1 VEQSDQDTETGRS
14 AGRMES
20 ASARCQKNYCV
31 WVKNGP
37 AFTAYETDMELELL
51 GIWRSSFNHAVGTE
65 EDTRA
70 EAVQEHLE
78 FLRTLDPDRIRVAL
92 EETTGRLLG
101 FMRKEGS
108 EIKDLF
114 IHVEHLRRGLGS
126 EFIRQAKEESPFLSL
141 STFELNK
148 GAQKLYAFH
157 DFVVTRRG
165 FASADDNPWATSRE
179 QLADI
184 TYEWS
189 RV

>member
-1 VEQSDQDTETGRS
+1 MKRPKNYSVP
-14 AGRMES
+14 MES
-20 ASARCQKNYCV
+20 GLV
-31 WVKNGP
+31 
-37 AFTAYETDMELELL
+37 FTDYKTDLELELL
-51 GIWRSSFNHAVGTE
+51 GVWRSSFNHAVGTE
-65 EDTRA
+65 EDVRA

-78 FLRTLDPDRIRVAL
+78 FLRTLDPDFIRVAL
-92 EETTGRLLG
+92 EETTGQLLG

-114 IHVEHLRRGLGS
+114 IRVEHLRKGLGS
-126 EFIRQAKEESPFLSL
+126 EFIRQAKEESVFLSL
-141 STFELNK
+141 STFEINK
-148 GAQKLYAFH
+148 GAQKFYEFH

-165 FASADDNPWATSRE
+165 FASAEDNPWATSRE